1 MFCDGGTWGIVHTF
15 LKNMVKDFLV
25 AVAADAGGRVFN
37 VVVEAKRQL
46 ATNNR
51 TGDVAGCDNGVQFA
65 IDVFVTRVG
74 SVSNNGNSV
83 DKVIEEA
90 DAVKRGYYAKQ
101 CTDSGVFFFTFD
113 IFFLL
118 IRTLLPSKGCSP
130 RSIRIPG
137 IYSYIISF
145 KN

>member
-15 LKNMVKDFLV
+15 LKNMVKDSLV

-37 VVVEAKRQL
+37 VVVEAKGQL
-46 ATNNR
+46 ANNNR

-101 CTDSGVFFFTFD
+101 CTDSGVLFFTFD
-113 IFFLL
+113 IFF
-118 IRTLLPSKGCSP
+118 
-130 RSIRIPG
+130 
-137 IYSYIISF
+137 F
-145 KN
+145 VNKNTVTIKRMLTTKHTYTRDIFLHHQF

>member
-15 LKNMVKDFLV
+15 LKNMVKDSLV

-37 VVVEAKRQL
+37 VVVEAKGQL
-46 ATNNR
+46 ANNNR

-101 CTDSGVFFFTFD
+101 CTDSGVLFFTFD
-113 IFFLL
+113 IFF
-118 IRTLLPSKGCSP
+118 
-130 RSIRIPG
+130 
-137 IYSYIISF
+137 F
-145 KN
+145 VNKNTVTIKRMLTTKHTYTQDIFLHH

>member
-1 MFCDGGTWGIVHTF
+1 MLCDDGTWGIVHTF

-37 VVVEAKRQL
+37 VVVEAKGQL
-46 ATNNR
+46 ANNNR
-51 TGDVAGCDNGVQFA
+51 TGDVERCDNGVQFA

-101 CTDSGVFFFTFD
+101 CTDSGVLFFTFD
-113 IFFLL
+113 IFF
-118 IRTLLPSKGCSP
+118 
-130 RSIRIPG
+130 
-137 IYSYIISF
+137 F
-145 KN
+145 VNKNTVTIKRMLTTKHTYTRDIFLHH

>member
-37 VVVEAKRQL
+37 VVVEAKGQL
-46 ATNNR
+46 ANNNR
-51 TGDVAGCDNGVQFA
+51 TGDVERCDNGVQFA

-101 CTDSGVFFFTFD
+101 CTDSGVLFFTFD
-113 IFFLL
+113 IFFF
-118 IRTLLPSKGCSP
+118 C
-130 RSIRIPG
+130 
-137 IYSYIISF
+137 
-145 KN
+145 